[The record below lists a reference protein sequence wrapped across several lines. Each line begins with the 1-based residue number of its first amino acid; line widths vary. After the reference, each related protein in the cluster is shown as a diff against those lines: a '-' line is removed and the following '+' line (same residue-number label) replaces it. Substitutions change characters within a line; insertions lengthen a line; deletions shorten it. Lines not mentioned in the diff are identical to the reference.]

1 MPRISKRVLTFRER
15 QRRGAIMHP
24 STFAEIEREAAAGG
38 ARDPRA
44 VAGAAY
50 WKTLAARYRGNP
62 ISEEPDPRYPGELRF
77 VEWRRAMLTFINSH
91 WYGGTLSDAEFRHI
105 AHLVHMPP
113 EAGADWSFIRD
124 ADDQDV
130 IAVFLYVQGRHPEL
144 GPHRGF
150 NPGKGSVERVSERS
164 AKVVTAKG
172 HVDYPIRY
180 DDGRIAYDFPE
191 RVPAYLKKQ
200 VARMLAKPR
209 GNPRGKQRK
218 FKDVA
223 VGESF
228 EFWDPWHSMMTGPWI
243 KKSARTYV
251 RAGESK
257 TVYRV
262 GSISAKVLP
271 DGVLSNPDDELPEAE
286 RLYETFHGREPREIL
301 ELTESAVSRGE
312 YAALGDLV
320 ELTIVT
326 PGDQQVKVGFKNDG
340 VRLASTAEGTQLV
353 LLGGNQDISGTLGM
367 FGSADTSK
375 DLLDLGEAKQIVY
388 DAAKWQTDFT
398 PQEWKHDF
406 GEESGIRPRVFFDQL
421 NKRLMFAGGT
431 YRVERPGIVD

>member
-62 ISEEPDPRYPGELRF
+62 SELDRAILELEAARKRYEQAKTKASKRAAAED
-77 VEWRRAMLTFINSH
+77 VEFWGNKAAF
-91 WYGGTLSDAEFRHI
+91 
-105 AHLVHMPP
+105 LVH
-113 EAGADWSFIRD
+113 
-124 ADDQDV
+124 
-130 IAVFLYVQGRHPEL
+130 
-144 GPHRGF
+144 
-150 NPGKGSVERVSERS
+150 GK
-164 AKVVTAKG
+164 K
-172 HVDYPIRY
+172 
-180 DDGRIAYDFPE
+180 
-191 RVPAYLKKQ
+191 
-200 VARMLAKPR
+200 
-209 GNPRGKQRK
+209 NPRGKTIPELLRDCDNLRKALRQRMGNPY
-218 FKDVA
+218 FQETLTRGSRQVVIWA
-223 VGESF
+223 NEES
-228 EFWDPWHSMMTGPWI
+228 GPFHVD
-243 KKSARTYV
+243 KYLNHGATPAGKLTARPLKSLATARK
-251 RAGESK
+251 RGQQWLEAMS
-257 TVYRV
+257 R
-262 GSISAKVLP
+262 
-271 DGVLSNPDDELPEAE
+271 SNPDELPEAE

-326 PGDQQVKVGFKNDG
+326 PDDQHVKVGFKNDG

>member
-91 WYGGTLSDAEFRHI
+91 WYGGTLTDGEIRHI
-105 AHLVHMPP
+105 AHIVHMPP

-200 VARMLAKPR
+200 VARMLSKPR
-209 GNPRGKQRK
+209 GRNPKYQVIAVRK
-218 FKDVA
+218 GGTVGQTIDMQFGTLKEAKEYAKTIDRDVFKKPV
-223 VGESF
+223 
-228 EFWDPWHSMMTGPWI
+228 I
-243 KKSARTYV
+243 
-251 RAGESK
+251 
-257 TVYRV
+257 TVKGGR
-262 GSISAKVLP
+262 
-271 DGVLSNPDDELPEAE
+271 NPDDELPEAE

-320 ELTIVT
+320 ELTVIT
-326 PGDQQVKVGFKNDG
+326 PEDQHVKVGFKNDG

>member
-1 MPRISKRVLTFRER
+1 MARISKRVLTFRER

-50 WKTLAARYRGNP
+50 WKTLAAKYRNP
-62 ISEEPDPRYPGELRF
+62 ATVYGKAASLGYPYIRGE
-77 VEWRRAMLTFINSH
+77 
-91 WYGGTLSDAEFRHI
+91 
-105 AHLVHMPP
+105 
-113 EAGADWSFIRD
+113 
-124 ADDQDV
+124 
-130 IAVFLYVQGRHPEL
+130 
-144 GPHRGF
+144 
-150 NPGKGSVERVSERS
+150 GKPS
-164 AKVVTAKG
+164 T
-172 HVDYPIRY
+172 
-180 DDGRIAYDFPE
+180 DGRVWLGRFTKTSDPSSPAVYVGYDEQHRKWIVEYEGPSNPFDWRE
-191 RVPAYLKKQ
+191 QRAAGSSGLGIRHGDRVTFLD
-200 VARMLAKPR
+200 RF
-209 GNPRGKQRK
+209 GKQHTGRVVMRSSSGGWVLNMGGAHGTPAVVHEDQIVK
-218 FKDVA
+218 VRQSNPSTRPRIFFDESIEKYVA
-223 VGESF
+223 SVYHPRFGNLF
-228 EFWDPWHSMMTGPWI
+228 MTGKTEKQARAALKRRI
-243 KKSARTYV
+243 KQAE
-251 RAGESK
+251 RAG
-257 TVYRV
+257 TAR
-262 GSISAKVLP
+262 
-271 DGVLSNPDDELPEAE
+271 NPDDELSEAE
-286 RLYETFHGREPREIL
+286 RLYESFHGREPREIL

-326 PGDQQVKVGFKNDG
+326 PEDQHVKVGFKNDG

-353 LLGGNQDISGTLGM
+353 LIGGNQDISGTLGM

-421 NKRLMFAGGT
+421 NKRLMFASGT

>member
-50 WKTLAARYRGNP
+50 WKTLAAKYREGTNPYEKTGGLHIEYSPVNQAYFLMWHGTVLRLFDRKADAKAEMDYLLRTRKPERNPRHKTVPELLRECDNLKKALRYRMGNP
-62 ISEEPDPRYPGELRF
+62 KYQVIAVRK
-77 VEWRRAMLTFINSH
+77 
-91 WYGGTLSDAEFRHI
+91 GGTLGQTIDMQFAT
-105 AHLVHMPP
+105 LK
-113 EAGADWSFIRD
+113 EAKEYAKSIDRD
-124 ADDQDV
+124 
-130 IAVFLYVQGRHPEL
+130 VFKKPIITVKGGR
-144 GPHRGF
+144 
-150 NPGKGSVERVSERS
+150 
-164 AKVVTAKG
+164 
-172 HVDYPIRY
+172 
-180 DDGRIAYDFPE
+180 
-191 RVPAYLKKQ
+191 
-200 VARMLAKPR
+200 
-209 GNPRGKQRK
+209 
-218 FKDVA
+218 
-223 VGESF
+223 
-228 EFWDPWHSMMTGPWI
+228 
-243 KKSARTYV
+243 
-251 RAGESK
+251 
-257 TVYRV
+257 
-262 GSISAKVLP
+262 
-271 DGVLSNPDDELPEAE
+271 NPDDELPEAE

-301 ELTESAVSRGE
+301 ELTKSAISRGE

-320 ELTIVT
+320 EITIVT
-326 PGDQQVKVGFKNDG
+326 PDDQHVKVGFKNDG

-406 GEESGIRPRVFFDQL
+406 GEESGIRPRVLFDQL
-421 NKRLMFAGGT
+421 NKELWFAGGT